1 MSILS
6 FADVVVFFF
15 IVISGVFR
23 DFGVLLVTSFR
34 YFKFS
39 HHTADEKDSLKCSVK
54 DDNDEKHGTSEELDR
69 NQEIENIYV
78 STILDN
84 Q

>member
-6 FADVVVFFF
+6 FADVAVFFF
-15 IVISGVFR
+15 IVIRGVFR
-23 DFGVLLVTSFR
+23 DFEVLLITTFR

-39 HHTADEKDSLKCSVK
+39 HQIADEKDSLKCSVK
-54 DDNDEKHGTSEELDR
+54 DYDDEKHYENEELDR

-78 STILDN
+78 STILN
-84 Q
+84 YQ